1 MKITDVKLHT
11 LEHPTLTQIRYR
23 FKQVPGLRRIQY
35 THTPLP
41 ADTPMQ
47 MQILDVETDER
58 ITGRI
63 APTFITKA
71 QLAILKTHAIGESPF
86 ARERLFQ
93 MLHKGTRWVFQEPGW
108 FGEFDNCLWD
118 IAGKAAGLPV
128 HALIGRVR
136 QRLPVYL
143 TDHELT
149 PQGYLDHIERGR
161 TFGVNAYKLHTYRG
175 GKGDIPL
182 LTEVRKAVGDSY
194 DLLNDPVCSYNLRE
208 AIEVGRAMEE
218 LDYIWLEEPMHE
230 QKMNQYQELCRTLTI
245 PIMATERLCH
255 DMDLTAQWL
264 IQGATDRLRARTNL
278 GLTQVLKL
286 AHFAELHGAN
296 VELHGPGSLYGLG
309 HAHAGCC
316 IDNTAYFE
324 LFGASGPRDLR
335 TEGEEWGL
343 LSAPLIEDGH
353 IAPPD
358 GPRLGRR
365 LGREA
370 SPFAY
375 RGHRLSAV
383 CEEQSIIP
391 PMRENPAERRGK
403 LEELDRSFDLRFW
416 QAQTPQARLNAT

>member
-1 MKITDVKLHT
+1 MWK
-11 LEHPTLTQIRYR
+11 PTRAS
-23 FKQVPGLRRIQY
+23 
-35 THTPLP
+35 P
-41 ADTPMQ
+41 AASP
-47 MQILDVETDER
+47 
-58 ITGRI
+58 
-63 APTFITKA
+63 PTFITKA

-93 MLHKGTRWVFQEPGW
+93 MLHKGTRWVYQEPGW

-278 GLTQVLKL
+278 GLTPSTQAGPISPNCTAPTWNCTVRAAFMGSGMPMPAAASTTPPISNSS
-286 AHFAELHGAN
+286 AHPVPATCA
-296 VELHGPGSLYGLG
+296 PKARS
-309 HAHAGCC
+309 
-316 IDNTAYFE
+316 
-324 LFGASGPRDLR
+324 GAS
-335 TEGEEWGL
+335 
-343 LSAPLIEDGH
+343 SARP
-353 IAPPD
+353 
-358 GPRLGRR
+358 
-365 LGREA
+365 
-370 SPFAY
+370 
-375 RGHRLSAV
+375 
-383 CEEQSIIP
+383 
-391 PMRENPAERRGK
+391 
-403 LEELDRSFDLRFW
+403 
-416 QAQTPQARLNAT
+416 

>member
-11 LEHPTLTQIRYR
+11 LEHPTLIQDRYR
-23 FKQVPGLRRIQY
+23 LKQVPGLRRIQY

-41 ADTPMQ
+41 ADTPTQ
-47 MQILDVETDER
+47 MQILDVETDEG

-93 MLHKGTRWVFQEPGW
+93 MLHKGTRWVYQEPGW

-136 QRLPVYL
+136 DRLPVYL

-149 PQGYLDHIERGR
+149 LQGYLDHIERGR

-182 LTEVRKAVGDSY
+182 LTEVRKAVGDSF

-230 QKMNQYQELCRTLTI
+230 QKMNQYQELAARS
-245 PIMATERLCH
+245 PSPSWPPSDSAT
-255 DMDLTAQWL
+255 TWTSPPS
-264 IQGATDRLRARTNL
+264 GSSRAPPT
-278 GLTQVLKL
+278 GCV
-286 AHFAELHGAN
+286 
-296 VELHGPGSLYGLG
+296 HGPTSASPKCSNWPISPNCTAPTWNCTVRAASYGLG
-309 HAHAGCC
+309 HAHAGCS

-335 TEGEEWGL
+335 AEGEEWGL
-343 LSAPLIEDGH
+343 LSAPLIEDGR

-358 GPRLGRR
+358 GPGW
-365 LGREA
+365 G
-370 SPFAY
+370 
-375 RGHRLSAV
+375 AV
-383 CEEQSIIP
+383 WDEK
-391 PMRENPAERRGK
+391 RV
-403 LEELDRSFDLRFW
+403 RSL
-416 QAQTPQARLNAT
+416 TVATD

>member
-1 MKITDVKLHT
+1 MKITDIKRHT
-11 LEHPTLTQIRYR
+11 LQHPTLTQPTYR
-23 FKQVPGLRRIQY
+23 LKQVPGLRRIQY
-35 THTPLP
+35 THTPLS
-41 ADTPMQ
+41 AATTAQ
-47 MQILDVETDER
+47 MQILDVETDEG

-63 APTFITKA
+63 APVSITNH
-71 QLAILKTHAIGESPF
+71 QLDILRTHAIGENPF

-93 MLHKGTRWVFQEPGW
+93 MLHKGTRWVYQDPGW

-118 IAGKAAGLPV
+118 VAGKAADLPV

-136 QRLPVYL
+136 DRLPVYL

-149 PQGYLDHIERGR
+149 PQGYLDHIEAGR

-175 GKGDIPL
+175 GKADIPL
-182 LTEVRKAVGDSY
+182 LTGIRKEVGDDF

-218 LDYIWLEEPMHE
+218 LDYVWLEEPMHE

-245 PIMATERLCH
+245 PVMATERLCH
-255 DMDLTAQWL
+255 DMDLSAQWL
-264 IQGATDRLRARTNL
+264 IQGATDRLRARTNH

-286 AHFAELHGAN
+286 ARFAELHGTN

-316 IDNTAYFE
+316 IDNTDFFE
-324 LFGASGPRDLR
+324 FFGGSGPRDLR

-343 LSAPLIEDGH
+343 LNAPLIEDGR

-358 GPRLGRR
+358 GPGW
-365 LGREA
+365 G
-370 SPFAY
+370 
-375 RGHRLSAV
+375 AV
-383 CEEQSIIP
+383 WDE
-391 PMRENPAERRGK
+391 
-403 LEELDRSFDLRFW
+403 DRVRSL
-416 QAQTPQARLNAT
+416 TVATD

>member
-11 LEHPTLTQIRYR
+11 LEHPTLIQDRYR
-23 FKQVPGLRRIQY
+23 LKQVPGLRRIQY

-47 MQILDVETDER
+47 MQILDVETDEG

-63 APTFITKA
+63 APTSITRN
-71 QLAILKTHAIGESPF
+71 QLDILKTHAIGESPF

-93 MLHKGTRWVFQEPGW
+93 MLHKGTRWVYQEPGW

-128 HALIGRVR
+128 YALIGRVR

-255 DMDLTAQWL
+255 DMDLSAQWL

-286 AHFAELHGAN
+286 AHFAELYGAN

-316 IDNTAYFE
+316 IDNTDYFE
-324 LFGASGPRDLR
+324 LFGASAPRDLR
-335 TEGEEWGL
+335 SEGEEWGL

-358 GPRLGRR
+358 GPGW
-365 LGREA
+365 G
-370 SPFAY
+370 
-375 RGHRLSAV
+375 AV
-383 CEEQSIIP
+383 WDEK
-391 PMRENPAERRGK
+391 RV
-403 LEELDRSFDLRFW
+403 RSL
-416 QAQTPQARLNAT
+416 TVATD

>member
-35 THTPLP
+35 THTRRPTE
-41 ADTPMQ
+41 TPMK
-47 MQILDVETDER
+47 MQILEVETDEG

-63 APTFITKA
+63 APTSTNKY
-71 QLAILKTHAIGESPF
+71 QLDILKTHAIGESPF

-93 MLHKGTRWVFQEPGW
+93 MLHKGTRWVYQNPGW

-128 HALIGRVR
+128 YALIGRVR

-143 TDHELT
+143 TAPDMEL
-149 PQGYLDHIERGR
+149 QGYLDHIEGGR
-161 TFGVNAYKLHTYRG
+161 TFGVNAYKLHTFKG
-175 GKGDIPL
+175 GKADIPL
-182 LTEVRKAVGDSY
+182 LTAVRKAVGDDY

-245 PIMATERLCH
+245 PIMATERLMH

-264 IQGATDRLRARTNL
+264 IQGATDRLRVRATF
-278 GLTQVLKL
+278 GLTQALKL

-296 VELHGPGSLYGLG
+296 IELNGPGGLYGLV

-316 IDNTAYFE
+316 IDNTDFYE
-324 LFGASGPRDLR
+324 LLGPATPLR
-335 TEGEEWGL
+335 LRAEGEEWGL
-343 LSAPLIEDGH
+343 LNAPLIEDGH

-358 GPRLGRR
+358 GPGW
-365 LGREA
+365 G
-370 SPFAY
+370 
-375 RGHRLSAV
+375 AV
-383 CEEQSIIP
+383 WDE
-391 PMRENPAERRGK
+391 
-403 LEELDRSFDLRFW
+403 DRIRSL
-416 QAQTPQARLNAT
+416 TVATD